1 MQRGVKCRIYPDREQ
16 ENLINRIFGCC
27 RLIYNKG
34 LDMRKEAYENGEKV
48 GYNQTS
54 AMLTELKKQP
64 DFEFL
69 KEADSVALQQSLCDL
84 DRGFVNFFEKRAGY
98 PKFKAKHSTQTYR
111 TINQNDKIRIVGGYI
126 RLPKIGYVKIKQTM
140 EIGHIISATI
150 KKTPTGKF
158 FVVLNVDFEPEAREI
173 KNNSVGIDVGIRDFC
188 TLSNGD
194 KEANPEHIKKNLKKL
209 RREQK
214 RLSKKQKG
222 SNNYGKQRIRV
233 ATVHENVSNQRN
245 DFLQK
250 LSTRLICENQTICLE
265 DISVKDIITETQ
277 NSEACRKQ
285 KRNMNRSQY
294 DVSWAEFFRMLEY
307 KAKWYGNTIIKVP
320 SDYPSSRICH
330 SCGEQHEKLNPKIRK
345 WKCPVCGETHD
356 RDINAAINILNKGLA
371 IKAIS

>member
-1 MQRGVKCRIYPDREQ
+1 MQKGVKFRIYLNREQ

-27 RLIYNKG
+27 RLVYNKG
-34 LDMRKEAYENGEKV
+34 LDMRKSAYENDEKV

-64 DFEFL
+64 EFDFL
-69 KEADSVALQQSLCDL
+69 KEADSVALQQSLRDL

-98 PKFKAKHSTQTYR
+98 PKFKSKHSTQTYR
-111 TINQNDKIRIVGGYI
+111 TINQNDKIRIVGGHI
-126 RLPKIGYVKIKQTM
+126 KLPKIGYVKVKQTM
-140 EIGHIISATI
+140 EVGHINSATI

-158 FVVLNVDFEPEAREI
+158 FVILNVDFEPEAREI
-173 KNNSVGIDVGIRDFC
+173 ENNSIGIDMGIKAFC
-188 TLSNGD
+188 TYSNGA
-194 KEANPEHIKKNLKKL
+194 KMENPKHIKKNLKKL

-214 RLSKKQKG
+214 KLSNKQKG
-222 SNNYGKQRIRV
+222 SKNYDKQRIRV
-233 ATVHENVSNQRN
+233 AKVYENISNQRN

-265 DISVKDIITETQ
+265 DISVKDIIAETQ
-277 NSEACRKQ
+277 NSDVCSKR

-307 KAKWYGNTIIKVP
+307 KGKWFGNTIIKVP

-330 SCGEQHEKLNPKIRK
+330 SCGEQHEKLDPRIRK
-345 WKCPVCGETHD
+345 WECLACGETHD
-356 RDINAAINILNKGLA
+356 RDINAAINILNKGLQIA
-371 IKAIS
+371 

>member
-69 KEADSVALQQSLCDL
+69 KEADSVALQQSLRDL

-209 RREQK
+209 RKEQK

-233 ATVHENVSNQRN
+233 ATLHENVSNQRN

-265 DISVKDIITETQ
+265 DISVKDIIAETQ
-277 NSEACRKQ
+277 NSDACRKQ

-294 DVSWAEFFRMLEY
+294 DVSWSEFFRMLDY

-330 SCGEQHEKLNPKIRK
+330 SCGEQHEKLSPKIRK

>member
-69 KEADSVALQQSLCDL
+69 KEADSVALQQSLRDL

-140 EIGHIISATI
+140 EVGKIKSATI

-158 FVVLNVDFEPEAREI
+158 FVILNVDFEPEAREI

-250 LSTRLICENQTICLE
+250 LSTRLISENQTICLE

-330 SCGEQHEKLNPKIRK
+330 SCGEQHEKLSPKIRK

-356 RDINAAINILNKGLA
+356 RDINAAINILNKGLEIA
-371 IKAIS
+371 

>member
-34 LDMRKEAYENGEKV
+34 LDMRKEAYENGEKA
-48 GYNQTS
+48 GYIQTS

-69 KEADSVALQQSLCDL
+69 KEADSVALQQSLRDL

-111 TINQNDKIRIVGGYI
+111 TINQNDKIRIVGGHI
-126 RLPKIGYVKIKQTM
+126 KLPKIGYVKIKQTM
-140 EIGHIISATI
+140 EVGHINSATI

-222 SNNYGKQRIRV
+222 SNNYGRQRIRV
-233 ATVHENVSNQRN
+233 ATVYENISNQRN

-250 LSTRLICENQTICLE
+250 LSTRLISENQTICLE
-265 DISVKDIITETQ
+265 DISVKDIIAETQ
-277 NSEACRKQ
+277 NSDACRKQ

-294 DVSWAEFFRMLEY
+294 DVSWSEFFRMIEY
-307 KAKWYGNTIIKVP
+307 KAKWYSNTIIKVP
-320 SDYPSSRICH
+320 SGYPSSRICH
-330 SCGEQHEKLNPKIRK
+330 SCGEQHEKLSPKIRK